1 MKYRMLTDEEL
12 PLFEE
17 DLKQFLIIHGVHGD
31 EWARMNDEHPE
42 EARNLVGLFSDT
54 VLQKVYEKIKFIEHR
69 SKSSCMVFYLKPES
83 IEMISINAKIE
94 SLDLSTPEGIHDAL
108 VNQTSQLTFFKNSK
122 AYSKERELEIHEML
136 EQGCVNSSEAF
147 WMQLEKALF

>member
-1 MKYRMLTDEEL
+1 MLTDEEL

-17 DLKQFLIIHGVHGD
+17 DLKQFLIVHGVHGE
-31 EWARMNDEHPE
+31 EWEKMNQEHPE
-42 EARNLVGLFSDT
+42 GARNLVGLFSDT

-69 SKSSCMVFYLKPES
+69 SKASCMVFQLKPEAV
-83 IEMISINAKIE
+83 EMISINAKNE
-94 SLDLSTPEGIHDAL
+94 TVDLSTPEGIHDAL
-108 VNQTSQLTFFKNSK
+108 VNHASELTFFKNTK
-122 AYSKERELEIHEML
+122 AYSKEREMEIHEML